1 MTNKLTTLIASAL
14 ISLLLVACVSG
25 SDDVASLRT
34 TGDTQAVEPAVDA
47 AAVLRDDE
55 AAMMAYTQ
63 CMRDQGIELLDPVV
77 DADGNVQ
84 KPELAEGFEA
94 SKEKWAAA
102 DAACGELIERVT
114 FGKKRVDMSETVDQ
128 WVALATCLRE
138 EGLDVDDPT
147 AETLEI
153 WLTDFKTAIDW
164 DDPDIVQ
171 AYESCTGTS
180 QGGNGG
186 KGK

>member
-84 KPELAEGFEA
+84 KPE
-94 SKEKWAAA
+94 
-102 DAACGELIERVT
+102 C
-114 FGKKRVDMSETVDQ
+114 
-128 WVALATCLRE
+128 
-138 EGLDVDDPT
+138 
-147 AETLEI
+147 AET
-153 WLTDFKTAIDW
+153 
-164 DDPDIVQ
+164 
-171 AYESCTGTS
+171 
-180 QGGNGG
+180 
-186 KGK
+186 